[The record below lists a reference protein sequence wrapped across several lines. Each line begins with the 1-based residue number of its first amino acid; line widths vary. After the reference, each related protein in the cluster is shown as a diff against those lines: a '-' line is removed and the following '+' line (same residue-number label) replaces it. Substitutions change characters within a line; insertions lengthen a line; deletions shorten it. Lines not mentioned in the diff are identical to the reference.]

1 MLFVELLPAI
11 AELVV
16 STLVGA
22 GVSEAV
28 KDLDIP
34 DILK

>member
-1 MLFVELLPAI
+1 MLLELMPAI
-11 AELVV
+11 AEIVT

-22 GVSEAV
+22 GVAEAV

>member
-1 MLFVELLPAI
+1 MLVELLPAVVEI
-11 AELVV
+11 VV

-22 GVSEAV
+22 GVSEAI